1 MGDMKVVPVGL
12 EAFAGVQEGAAT
24 AITTAGSVNAT
35 GMMSAAAAAVGPIGA
50 IYLAA
55 YGPAQAV
62 NLAGTLLLGAVHAG
76 TGVGTVVSKAS
87 YAAVDSEL

>member
-1 MGDMKVVPVGL
+1 MGDFKAVPGGL
-12 EAFAGVQEGAAT
+12 EAFTGVQEGAAT
-24 AITTAGSVNAT
+24 AITTAGSVNSA
-35 GMMSAAAAAVGPIGA
+35 GMMSAAAAAVGPIGV

-76 TGVGTVVSKAS
+76 TGVSTAVSKAS
-87 YAAVDSEL
+87 FVAVDSDL